1 MEVRQTLGQFHV
13 CISDGFF
20 FCEAMLSPKKNE
32 LCDSGTVVKHS
43 MIEVTKFFSLGANRS
58 ILILLELKVNADHIV
73 FSRRRCVRETE
84 ILVENQPPKGV
95 FICDHASLLINE
107 FSSTRTLRPTRHVAV
122 LGGGGGGAGPQG
134 YLAQKKMSLPRT
146 LQ

>member
-1 MEVRQTLGQFHV
+1 MEVRQTSGQFRV

-20 FCEAMLSPKKNE
+20 FCEAMLSAKKNE

-43 MIEVTKFFSLGANRS
+43 MIEVTKFVSITTGVNRS
-58 ILILLELKVNADHIV
+58 MLLLQELKVHADHIV

-122 LGGGGGGAGPQG
+122 RGGGGRG
-134 YLAQKKMSLPRT
+134 YLAQQKMSLPRT